1 MNCGFTLSDVKCER
15 SSICRIELSLA
26 SNDCN
31 EWQVFNTFKFWILLL
46 EILSMTRFCKVL
58 RPKKNVELG
67 KIITSGF
74 FLYNQLNQENYWRDL
89 IFVMFVDD

>member
-1 MNCGFTLSDVKCER
+1 LIKYRIDFTLSDVKCER

-31 EWQVFNTFKFWILLL
+31 EWQVFNTPRFWILLL

-58 RPKKNVELG
+58 RQSIESRELFERFNFCNVRKRLSKRISINRLWE
-67 KIITSGF
+67 ID
-74 FLYNQLNQENYWRDL
+74 N
-89 IFVMFVDD
+89 